1 VRSVAT
7 PGEQYELFLTLAVPR
22 IGAARHG
29 FEIADASAREAA
41 VSDALLP
48 LAVDAALLGA
58 EGLRD
63 LAMAIVHNSRAP
75 TLAVEEALL
84 ELEQATEELGH
95 GDASG
100 ARVDETRLR
109 HLARALISNGPRP
122 AAPAPAPRNEPPA
135 APREPAAAP
144 HLPASSPA
152 RAVPSSSVPAEPA
165 TDDGDSL
172 WQPTLA
178 EDMLAAFL
186 DECGERTDSLSE
198 RLLRL
203 EQNAGDR
210 ELINE
215 IFRDLHTLKGSSAF
229 AGLTKMNRVAHQA
242 EDLIGAL
249 REGRRQVDRAVV
261 DVLLESLDVL
271 RTIVT
276 KARAGERLDMDVR
289 GLLARLADPSIPK
302 VEGSGVRS
310 QGSVGG
316 GVREEGASTSSVV
329 AASSAPAP
337 AQSTL
342 RIEFEKVDH
351 LLNLVGEVVLARGR
365 LNSASEVQ
373 TTILR
378 EVGAVRKRL
387 SAMPGL
393 NGSAAPLNDE
403 LERLERVLRETFGE
417 VELGLGG
424 LGLAVG
430 QLRDTVMKLR
440 MVPISRLFSKYQRT
454 VRELAN
460 RLGKEISVE
469 LVGADTE
476 LDKVLVERL
485 EDPLLHLVRN
495 AADHG
500 VESPDER
507 VAAGKPRA
515 GRVVLSA
522 TQSGG
527 QIVVSIRDDGRG
539 LDAQKLKR
547 KALEKGLL
555 TPDEADALDTEQCYE
570 LIFRA
575 GFSTA
580 EQVSDVSGR
589 GVGMDVVREAI
600 ARLKGDIRITS
611 EVGKGTTLE
620 LSLPLTLAITQVLTA
635 RAGGELVAIP
645 LDAVVSAQTVEQ
657 GDLERVATGTCIR
670 IGSSLIQVVDLAEVL
685 GLSGGASLG
694 DEQAAAVVIVRLG
707 QSELALLVQQVLG
720 RHEVVIKALGPLLAA
735 APCTAGAALIG
746 ERMVLVVDLVDVGA
760 RALSGT
766 SSEPRVRPR
775 AVSRTRAKILVA
787 EDSPLIRDAI
797 RRELTRAGFEVTVAE
812 DGEQALRLARAERFD
827 AVSSDVM
834 MPKMDGYELV
844 RALRQEPGYRQVP
857 IVMVTSKDARIDAIK
872 GYDAGADAYLG
883 KPAEADELVRTLD
896 GLLRRRH

>member
-1 VRSVAT
+1 
-7 PGEQYELFLTLAVPR
+7 VPER
-22 IGAARHG
+22 KANPA
-29 FEIADASAREAA
+29 
-41 VSDALLP
+41 P
-48 LAVDAALLGA
+48 AALA
-58 EGLRD
+58 PEP
-63 LAMAIVHNSRAP
+63 AKPAI
-75 TLAVEEALL
+75 
-84 ELEQATEELGH
+84 
-95 GDASG
+95 
-100 ARVDETRLR
+100 
-109 HLARALISNGPRP
+109 
-122 AAPAPAPRNEPPA
+122 APAPPSHEPSD
-135 APREPAAAP
+135 ETD
-144 HLPASSPA
+144 
-152 RAVPSSSVPAEPA
+152 SV
-165 TDDGDSL
+165 
-172 WQPTLA
+172 WQPALA

-210 ELINE
+210 ELVNE

-249 REGRRQVDRAVV
+249 REGRRPVDRAVV
-261 DVLLESLDVL
+261 DVLLEALDVL
-271 RTIVT
+271 RAIVA
-276 KARAGERLDMDVR
+276 KARAGQRLDMDVR
-289 GLLARLADPSIPK
+289 GLLARLADPS
-302 VEGSGVRS
+302 
-310 QGSVGG
+310 SV
-316 GVREEGASTSSVV
+316 VSRQSSVV
-329 AASSAPAP
+329 GGTGAGAAQKLSVPPAAAAA

-365 LNSASEVQ
+365 LTSASEVQ

-378 EVGAVRKRL
+378 ELAAVRKRL
-387 SAMPGL
+387 SITAGL

-417 VELGLGG
+417 VEMGLGG

-440 MVPISRLFSKYQRT
+440 MVPIARLFSKYQRT

-460 RLGKEISVE
+460 KLGKEISVE
-469 LVGADTE
+469 LRGAETE

-500 VESPDER
+500 IEPPAER
-507 VAAGKPRA
+507 ERAGKPRA
-515 GRVVLSA
+515 GRIVLSA
-522 TQSGG
+522 GQSGG

-539 LDAQKLKR
+539 LDAEKLKS

-555 TPDEADALDTEQCYE
+555 TREEADALDTEQCYQ

-580 EQVSDVSGR
+580 ERVSDVSGR

-600 ARLKGDIRITS
+600 SRLKGDIRISS
-611 EVGKGTTLE
+611 EVGAGTTLE

-635 RAGGELVAIP
+635 RVGGELVAIP
-645 LDAVVSAQTVEQ
+645 LDAVVSAQTVAA

-670 IGSSLIQVVDLAEVL
+670 IGSELLQVVDLSQVL
-685 GLSGGASLG
+685 GLAGGASLG
-694 DEQAAAVVIVRLG
+694 DEQATAVVIVRQG
-707 QSELALLVQQVLG
+707 QMELALLVQTVLG
-720 RHEVVIKALGPLLAA
+720 RHEVVIKALGPLLSA
-735 APCTAGAALIG
+735 APCAAGAALIG
-746 ERMVLVVDLVDVGA
+746 ERMVLVVDLADVAA
-760 RALSGT
+760 RALEGKP
-766 SSEPRVRPR
+766 SEPRLRPR
-775 AVSRTRAKILVA
+775 AVSATRAKVLVA

-797 RRELTRAGFEVTVAE
+797 RRELTRAGFDVTVAE
-812 DGEQALRLARAERFD
+812 DGERALQLAREKRFD

-834 MPKMDGYELV
+834 MPKLDGYELV
-844 RALRQEPGYRQVP
+844 RALRQEPHYRHVP

-872 GYDAGADAYLG
+872 GYDAGADAYLA
-883 KPAEADELVRTLD
+883 KPAAADELVRVLD
-896 GLLRRRH
+896 GLLRRRQ

>member
-1 VRSVAT
+1 VAT
-7 PGEQYELFLTLAVPR
+7 SGEQYELFLTLAAPR
-22 IGAARHG
+22 IGAARYG
-29 FEIADASAREAA
+29 FEIADAHEREAA
-41 VSDALLP
+41 VAEALLP

-58 EGLRD
+58 EGLRE
-63 LAMAIVHNSRAP
+63 LAMAIVHNSRSP

-109 HLARALISNGPRP
+109 ALAQSLISNGPRP
-122 AAPAPAPRNEPPA
+122 APRPPA
-135 APREPAAAP
+135 SHDRPSARPLEQASPPRLPASALPASPANAEPAAAE
-144 HLPASSPA
+144 LSKDD
-152 RAVPSSSVPAEPA
+152 
-165 TDDGDSL
+165 TDSI

-242 EDLIGAL
+242 EDLIGAM
-249 REGRRQVDRAVV
+249 REGRRQVDRNVV

-271 RTIVT
+271 RSIVAR
-276 KARAGERLDMDVR
+276 ARAGERLDMDVR
-289 GLLARLADPSIPK
+289 GVLARLADPSLPK
-302 VEGSGVRS
+302 VEGPGVRG

-316 GVREEGASTSSVV
+316 GAREEGARV
-329 AASSAPAP
+329 SSAPSVASAP
-337 AQSTL
+337 AAAQSTL

-365 LNSASEVQ
+365 LNTASEVQ

-440 MVPISRLFSKYQRT
+440 MVPIARLFSKYQRT

-460 RLGKEISVE
+460 KLGKEISVE

-500 VESPDER
+500 VETPDER
-507 VAAGKPRA
+507 LRAGKPRA
-515 GRVVLSA
+515 GKVVLSA

-539 LDAQKLKR
+539 LDAEKLKS
-547 KALEKGLL
+547 KGIEKGLL
-555 TPDEADALDTEQCYE
+555 TQAEADALDTEQCYQ

-580 EQVSDVSGR
+580 EQLSDVSGR

-600 ARLKGDIRITS
+600 ARLKGDIRIIS

-645 LDAVVSAQTVEQ
+645 LDAVVSAQTVER

-670 IGSSLIQVVDLAEVL
+670 IGSELIQVVELAEVL
-685 GLSGGASLG
+685 GLAGGTSLG
-694 DEQAAAVVIVRLG
+694 DEQTAAVVIVRLG
-707 QSELALLVQQVLG
+707 QSEVALLVQQVLG
-720 RHEVVIKALGPLLAA
+720 RHEVVIKALGPLLAEA
-735 APCTAGAALIG
+735 ACTAGAALIG

-760 RALSGT
+760 RVFSGK
-766 SSEPRVRPR
+766 SSEPRVRAR
-775 AVSRTRAKILVA
+775 AVSGTRAKILVA

-797 RRELTRAGFEVTVAE
+797 RRELTRAGFEVTTAE
-812 DGEQALRLARAERFD
+812 DGEQALRLARREHFD

-844 RALRQEPGYRQVP
+844 RALRQEPGYRDVP

-872 GYDAGADAYLG
+872 GFDAGADAYLG

-896 GLLRRRH
+896 GLLRRRR

>member
-1 VRSVAT
+1 VAT

-29 FEIADASAREAA
+29 FEIADASQREAA

-109 HLARALISNGPRP
+109 HLAHALISNGPRP

-144 HLPASSPA
+144 HLAASSPPQA
-152 RAVPSSSVPAEPA
+152 GPRSPAPAEPA
-165 TDDGDSL
+165 TDDGGDNI

-249 REGRRQVDRAVV
+249 REGRRQVDRNVV

-276 KARAGERLDMDVR
+276 KARAGERLDLDVR
-289 GLLARLADPSIPK
+289 GLLARLADPSLAK
-302 VEGSGVRS
+302 VGGSAVSGQR
-310 QGSVGG
+310 SVGG
-316 GVREEGASTSSVV
+316 GVREEAASTSSVV
-329 AASSAPAP
+329 AASSAPAPAP

-440 MVPISRLFSKYQRT
+440 MVPIARLFSKYQRT

-460 RLGKEISVE
+460 KLGKEISVE

-495 AADHG
+495 AVDHG

-507 VAAGKPRA
+507 AAAGKPRA

-539 LDAQKLKR
+539 LDAHKLKR

-645 LDAVVSAQTVEQ
+645 LDAVVSAQTVEH

-735 APCTAGAALIG
+735 APCAAGAALIG

-760 RALSGT
+760 RALSGKA
-766 SSEPRVRPR
+766 SEPRVRPR

>member
-1 VRSVAT
+1 VAT
-7 PGEQYELFLTLAVPR
+7 SGEQYELFLTLAVPR
-22 IGAARHG
+22 ITAARYAL
-29 FEIADASAREAA
+29 ELSDAREREAS
-41 VSDALLP
+41 VGDALIP

-58 EGLRD
+58 DGLRE
-63 LAMAIVHNSRAP
+63 LALAIVHGSIEP
-75 TLAVEEALL
+75 TLALEEALL
-84 ELEQATEELGH
+84 ELERATEELGQ
-95 GDASG
+95 GDESG
-100 ARVDETRLR
+100 ARVDESRLR
-109 HLARALISNGPRP
+109 VLAQALLGN
-122 AAPAPAPRNEPPA
+122 APPLSPPA
-135 APREPAAAP
+135 KVAAKPAGRPLEAPIPPR
-144 HLPASSPA
+144 LPASPLISQ
-152 RAVPSSSVPAEPA
+152 PSSAETTEA
-165 TDDGDSL
+165 YDAESI

-178 EDMLAAFL
+178 EDMLSAFL
-186 DECGERTDSLSE
+186 DECAERTDSLSE

-203 EQNAGDR
+203 EQNADDR
-210 ELINE
+210 ELVGE

-229 AGLTKMNRVAHQA
+229 AGLTKMNRVAHKA

-249 REGRRQVDRAVV
+249 REGRRKVDRGVV
-261 DVLLESLDVL
+261 DVLLEALDVL
-271 RTIVT
+271 RAIVA
-276 KARAGERLDMDVR
+276 KARSGERLDMDVR
-289 GLLARLADPSIPK
+289 GLLARLADPSTPK
-302 VEGSGVRS
+302 AATA
-310 QGSVGG
+310 Q
-316 GVREEGASTSSVV
+316 AV
-329 AASSAPAP
+329 AAAPSSAPRAP
-337 AQSTL
+337 AAAQSTL

-365 LNSASEVQ
+365 LSSASDVQ

-378 EVGAVRKRL
+378 EVAAVRKRL
-387 SAMPGL
+387 ALVPGL

-417 VELGLGG
+417 VEMGLGG

-440 MVPISRLFSKYQRT
+440 MVPIARLFSKYQRT
-454 VRELAN
+454 VRELGGK
-460 RLGKEISVE
+460 LGKEITVE
-469 LVGADTE
+469 LRGAETE

-500 VESPDER
+500 IESPDER
-507 VAAGKPRA
+507 ERAGKPRA

-522 TQSGG
+522 GQSGG

-539 LDAQKLKR
+539 LDAEKLKR

-555 TPDEADALDTEQCYE
+555 TRDEADALDTEQSYQ

-600 ARLKGDIRITS
+600 SRLKGDIRISS
-611 EVGKGTTLE
+611 ELGKGTTLE

-645 LDAVVSAQTVEQ
+645 LDAVVSAQTVEP

-670 IGSSLIQVVDLAEVL
+670 VGSTLLQVVDLAQVL
-685 GLSGGASLG
+685 GLSGSTSLA
-694 DEQAAAVVIVRLG
+694 DEHATAVVIVRVG
-707 QSELALLVQQVLG
+707 QTELALLVQQVLG

-735 APCTAGAALIG
+735 AACTAGAALIG
-746 ERMVLVVDLVDVGA
+746 ERMVLVVDLADVAA
-760 RALSGT
+760 RSLAGKAG
-766 SSEPRVRPR
+766 EPRLRPR
-775 AVSRTRAKILVA
+775 AISATRAKILVA

-812 DGEQALRLARAERFD
+812 DGERALQLAREKRFD

-844 RALRQEPGYRQVP
+844 RALRQDPHYRQVP

-883 KPAEADELVRTLD
+883 KPAEADDLVRTLD
-896 GLLRRRH
+896 ALLRRKQ

>member
-1 VRSVAT
+1 VPTSA
-7 PGEQYELFLTLAVPR
+7 EQYELFLTLAGPR
-22 IGAARHG
+22 ITAARTG
-29 FEIADASAREAA
+29 LEAKDAREREARFADAL
-41 VSDALLP
+41 VP

-58 EGLRD
+58 DGLRE
-63 LAMAIVHNSRAP
+63 LSLAIVNSSNAKP
-75 TLAVEEALL
+75 KDLGAALD
-84 ELEQATEELGH
+84 ELERATRELAH
-95 GDASG
+95 GDESG
-100 ARVDETRLR
+100 ARVDESRLR
-109 HLARALISNGPRP
+109 QLAKELAG
-122 AAPAPAPRNEPPA
+122 
-135 APREPAAAP
+135 
-144 HLPASSPA
+144 PASTMKAGGQAAQPA
-152 RAVPSSSVPAEPA
+152 IASDDSV
-165 TDDGDSL
+165 
-172 WQPTLA
+172 WQPSLA

-210 ELINE
+210 ELVNE

-229 AGLTKMNRVAHQA
+229 AGLTKMNRVAHKA

-249 REGRRQVDRAVV
+249 REGRMQVDRPLVDLLLEALDTLRAIVARARSGDRIDV
-261 DVLLESLDVL
+261 DV
-271 RTIVT
+271 
-276 KARAGERLDMDVR
+276 GN
-289 GLLARLADPSIPK
+289 LLARLANPSLAKSAI
-302 VEGSGVRS
+302 S
-310 QGSVGG
+310 
-316 GVREEGASTSSVV
+316 
-329 AASSAPAP
+329 AASPAVAGSPSAAPIHLPAAPA

-365 LNSASEVQ
+365 LNTASEAQ
-373 TTILR
+373 TSILH
-378 EVGAVRKRL
+378 EVGSVRKRVSL
-387 SAMPGL
+387 LRGS
-393 NGSAAPLNDE
+393 NGNAVTLNDE

-417 VELGLGG
+417 VEMGLGG
-424 LGLAVG
+424 LALAVG

-440 MVPISRLFSKYQRT
+440 MVPIARLFSKYQRT
-454 VRELAN
+454 VRELGGK
-460 RLGKEISVE
+460 LGKEISVE

-500 VESPDER
+500 IEPPDER
-507 VAAGKPRA
+507 QRAGKPRS

-522 TQSGG
+522 SQSGG
-527 QIVVSIRDDGRG
+527 QIVVAIKDDGRG
-539 LDAQKLKR
+539 LDPEKLKQ

-555 TPDEADALDTEQCYE
+555 TQDEAHALDAEAAYQ

-600 ARLKGDIRITS
+600 SHLKGDIRISS
-611 EVGKGTTLE
+611 EIGKGTTLE

-645 LDAVVSAQTVEQ
+645 LDAVVSAQTVEPA
-657 GDLERVATGTCIR
+657 DLERVATGTCIR
-670 IGSSLIQVVDLAEVL
+670 VGSALIQVVDLANVL

-694 DEQAAAVVIVRLG
+694 DEQSASVVIVRVG
-707 QSELALLVQQVLG
+707 GTELALMVQQVLG
-720 RHEVVIKALGPLLAA
+720 RHEVVIKALGPLLAGA
-735 APCTAGAALIG
+735 ACTAGAALIG

-760 RALSGT
+760 RALST
-766 SSEPRVRPR
+766 KNVEPRLRQR
-775 AVSRTRAKILVA
+775 AVSVTRAKVLVA

-797 RRELTRAGFEVTVAE
+797 RRELSRAGFEVTVAE
-812 DGEQALRLARAERFD
+812 DGEQALALARQHKFD

-844 RALRQEPGYRQVP
+844 RALRREPGYRQVP
-857 IVMVTSKDARIDAIK
+857 IVMVTSKDARIDAMK
-872 GYDAGADAYLG
+872 GYDAGADAYLA

-896 GLLRRRH
+896 ALLRRKQL

>member
-1 VRSVAT
+1 MSKPIWPWRHEPTNLRGVSTSA
-7 PGEQYELFLTLAVPR
+7 EQYELFLMLATPR
-22 IGAARHG
+22 VGAARTALD
-29 FEIADASAREAA
+29 ISDKRERE
-41 VSDALLP
+41 SKLTDALVP

-58 EGLRD
+58 DGLRE
-63 LAMAIVHNSRAP
+63 LALAIVAASARPRKVLEGA
-75 TLAVEEALL
+75 LA
-84 ELEQATEELGH
+84 ELEGATEALGH

-109 HLARALISNGPRP
+109 ELARGLTGEGSAAARPSQAPATIVP
-122 AAPAPAPRNEPPA
+122 AAVEA
-135 APREPAAAP
+135 APGGD
-144 HLPASSPA
+144 AS
-152 RAVPSSSVPAEPA
+152 
-165 TDDGDSL
+165 DSI
-172 WQPTLA
+172 WQPSLA
-178 EDMLAAFL
+178 EDMVAAFL
-186 DECGERTDSLSE
+186 DECAERTDSLSE

-203 EQNAGDR
+203 EQHADDK

-215 IFRDLHTLKGSSAF
+215 IFRDLHTLKGGSAF
-229 AGLTKMNRVAHQA
+229 AGLTKMNRVAHKA

-249 REGRRQVDRAVV
+249 REGRRSVDRAIV
-261 DVLLESLDVL
+261 DVLLEALDAL
-271 RTIVT
+271 RAIVAL
-276 KARAGERLDMDVR
+276 ARSGAPIALNVAP
-289 GLLARLADPSIPK
+289 LLARLENPSSPTPPLTP
-302 VEGSGVRS
+302 SPS
-310 QGSVGG
+310 LSPTH
-316 GVREEGASTSSVV
+316 SPTSS
-329 AASSAPAP
+329 ATGMGTLTGTGAAPAA
-337 AQSTL
+337 AQTL

-365 LNSASEVQ
+365 LTTASDVQ

-378 EVGAVRKRL
+378 EVAAVRKRL
-387 SAMPGL
+387 GAAHGL
-393 NGSAAPLNDE
+393 NGSALQLNDE

-417 VELGLGG
+417 VEMGLGG
-424 LGLAVG
+424 LGIAVG

-440 MVPISRLFSKYQRT
+440 MVPIARLFTKYQRT

-460 RLGKEISVE
+460 RLGKQISVE
-469 LVGADTE
+469 LVGAETE

-500 VESPDER
+500 IEPPDER
-507 VAAGKPRA
+507 ERAGKPPT
-515 GRVVLSA
+515 GHVVLSA
-522 TQSGG
+522 SQGGG

-539 LDAQKLKR
+539 LDPDKLKR
-547 KALEKGLL
+547 KAIEKELISA
-555 TPDEADALDTEQCYE
+555 DEAETMDAEQAYQ

-600 ARLKGDIRITS
+600 ARLKGDVRITS
-611 EVGKGTTLE
+611 ELGRGTTLE

-645 LDAVVSAQTVEQ
+645 LDAVVGAQTVEP

-670 IGSSLIQVVDLAEVL
+670 IGKALIPVVDLAQVL

-694 DEQAAAVVIVRLG
+694 EEQGSAVVIIKLG
-707 QSELALLVQQVLG
+707 ATELALMVQQVLG

-746 ERMVLVVDLVDVGA
+746 ERMVLVVDLVDVAA
-760 RALSGT
+760 R
-766 SSEPRVRPR
+766 SSSTKVAEPRSRRR
-775 AVSRTRAKILVA
+775 AVSETRAKVLVA
-787 EDSPLIRDAI
+787 EDSATIRDAI
-797 RRELTRAGFEVTVAE
+797 RRELAQAGFDVTVAE
-812 DGEQALRLARAERFD
+812 DGEQALQLAREQRFD

-844 RALRQEPGYRQVP
+844 RALRQEPQYRQVP
-857 IVMVTSKDARIDAIK
+857 IVMVTSKDARIDAMK
-872 GYDAGADAYLG
+872 GYDAGADAYLA
-883 KPAEADELVRTLD
+883 KPAEADELVRTLNA
-896 GLLRRRH
+896 LLRKKR